1 MNPPPLPEPNDP
13 NADLTGIVGH
23 IPKGLNPW
31 RSGPAYVALGL
42 TTVSLAFTPVA
53 FIGGL
58 GMLGA
63 LAGMVF
69 AGNVQTAA
77 MTDPQDA
84 NPKGRNWRNSVA
96 GLGVLALVVLGFIA
110 VAALGSAMR
119 AANRG
124 KPIET
129 GGTIPLVIMLSCGV
143 AMGLAMLASASRK
156 AETLQTV
163 PLMLYWMCYVPLPL
177 ILVSVL
183 WNGSG
188 FGN

>member
-1 MNPPPLPEPNDP
+1 MNPPPLPNQPDP
-13 NADLTGIVGH
+13 DADSSGLFRP
-23 IPKGLNPW
+23 IPKGVNPW
-31 RSGPAYVALGL
+31 GSGPAYVALGL
-42 TTVSLAFTPVA
+42 TTVGLAFSPVA

-69 AGNVQTAA
+69 AGNVQIAA
-77 MTDPQDA
+77 MTDPLE
-84 NPKGRNWRNSVA
+84 PKPRGRNWLNLVA
-96 GLGVLALVVLGFIA
+96 GIGIFTLVILGFIA
-110 VAALGSAMR
+110 VATLGGAMR

-124 KPIET
+124 KPIDT
-129 GGTIPLVIMLSCGV
+129 GATIPLVILLACGV

-156 AETLQTV
+156 ADTLQTV

-183 WNGSG
+183 WDGSG